1 MFEAPRQI
9 QSAATRRKVAAD
21 RTGATDEVARI
32 AAVNEL
38 STANGPINIIQPN
51 APPATTNT

>member
-1 MFEAPRQI
+1 MLGRVP
-9 QSAATRRKVAAD
+9 
-21 RTGATDEVARI
+21 TDEVAQI